1 MVCGLYYYFYNE
13 LAFMVLD
20 MLNPVGQVP
29 PSFTTLPYHGRFF
42 VATPPRPVPL
52 ASPIRGVPDQSSLAV
67 GDCPEPAHL
76 GGWLIDRSS
85 PLERQRGQMPSSVE
99 MSALSS
105 GGWII
110 TLLLTLSQ
118 SESCATIG
126 RYSPCSN

>member
-1 MVCGLYYYFYNE
+1 MCGLYYYFYNE

-20 MLNPVGQVP
+20 MLDPVGQVP
-29 PSFTTLPYHGRFF
+29 PSPTTLPYHDRFF

-52 ASPIRGVPDQSSLAV
+52 ASPIRGVPDQLSLTV
-67 GDCPEPAHL
+67 GDGHKPAHL

-85 PLERQRGQMPSSVE
+85 PLERQRRQMPSSVA

-110 TLLLTLSQ
+110 TLFLTLSQ
-118 SESCATIG
+118 SESRATIG
-126 RYSPCSN
+126 RYSPCST